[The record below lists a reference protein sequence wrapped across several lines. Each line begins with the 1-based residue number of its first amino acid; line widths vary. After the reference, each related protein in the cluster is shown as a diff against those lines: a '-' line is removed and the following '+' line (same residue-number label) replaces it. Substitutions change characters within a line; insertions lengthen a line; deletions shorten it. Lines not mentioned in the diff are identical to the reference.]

1 MLRKFIFLGLL
12 ILLGCSDKPTMIPN
26 SLGKLNLDKYYV
38 GAKAK
43 EMINQL
49 HMSGMVAGDKN
60 EIGFYSH
67 DTLKEVLY
75 ISKFKDSKIA
85 EQKLEQMLIKI
96 AHGSTPFFLHNQ
108 VNVQNTNI
116 FLLFG
121 MGQSHYVYTKND
133 KLIWLSVDFQ
143 VSLETLHSLLKQIR

>member
-67 DTLKEVLY
+67 DTLKAVLY

-85 EQKLEQMLIKI
+85 EQINIVRYKMV
-96 AHGSTPFFLHNQ
+96 FHN
-108 VNVQNTNI
+108 I
-116 FLLFG
+116 L
-121 MGQSHYVYTKND
+121 
-133 KLIWLSVDFQ
+133 
-143 VSLETLHSLLKQIR
+143 